1 MEEQPELEAWRAS
14 DQLDGKYL
22 AARVFHGFRGLTPG
36 FHEVFAV
43 AVADDKYSV
52 KVAIDLETLP
62 GLPYELYGTR
72 LTITRN
78 QYHIGPIDAV
88 HLAEPAYVIWLRL
101 LALAD
106 DENCRQACTRS
117 FLAD

>member
-1 MEEQPELEAWRAS
+1 M
-14 DQLDGKYL
+14 DGKHL
-22 AARVFHGFRGLTPG
+22 AAGVFYGFRGVAPG
-36 FHEVFAV
+36 YYEVFAV

-72 LTITRN
+72 LTITMN

-88 HLAEPAYVIWLRL
+88 RLA
-101 LALAD
+101 
-106 DENCRQACTRS
+106 
-117 FLAD
+117 